1 MQASGQ
7 TQPKKPTWWQE
18 SNMANDMMT
27 LFKVID
33 DLTVLQKSA
42 LPLQWE
48 RLQVLIDQYEADAE
62 KSERDR
68 IRDMDWEN
76 EEVKDLFI

>member
-1 MQASGQ
+1 
-7 TQPKKPTWWQE
+7 
-18 SNMANDMMT
+18 MMT

-48 RLQVLIDQYEADAE
+48 RLQILIDQYEADAE

>member
-1 MQASGQ
+1 
-7 TQPKKPTWWQE
+7 
-18 SNMANDMMT
+18 MT

>member
-1 MQASGQ
+1 
-7 TQPKKPTWWQE
+7 
-18 SNMANDMMT
+18 MANDMMT

-62 KSERDR
+62 KTERDR

>member
-1 MQASGQ
+1 
-7 TQPKKPTWWQE
+7 
-18 SNMANDMMT
+18 MMT

-48 RLQVLIDQYEADAE
+48 RLQVLINQYEADAE

>member
-1 MQASGQ
+1 ML
-7 TQPKKPTWWQE
+7 
-18 SNMANDMMT
+18 T

>member
-1 MQASGQ
+1 
-7 TQPKKPTWWQE
+7 
-18 SNMANDMMT
+18 MMT

>member
-1 MQASGQ
+1 
-7 TQPKKPTWWQE
+7 
-18 SNMANDMMT
+18 MANDMMT

-76 EEVKDLFI
+76 EEIKDLFI

>member
-1 MQASGQ
+1 
-7 TQPKKPTWWQE
+7 
-18 SNMANDMMT
+18 MANDMMT

-48 RLQVLIDQYEADAE
+48 RLQVLINQYGADAE

>member
-1 MQASGQ
+1 MQ
-7 TQPKKPTWWQE
+7 
-18 SNMANDMMT
+18 
-27 LFKVID
+27 VID

>member
-1 MQASGQ
+1 
-7 TQPKKPTWWQE
+7 
-18 SNMANDMMT
+18 MMT

-48 RLQVLIDQYEADAE
+48 RLQVLIDQYE

-68 IRDMDWEN
+68 IRDIDWEN

>member
-1 MQASGQ
+1 
-7 TQPKKPTWWQE
+7 
-18 SNMANDMMT
+18 MMT

-76 EEVKDLFI
+76 EEVKDFLI

>member
-1 MQASGQ
+1 
-7 TQPKKPTWWQE
+7 
-18 SNMANDMMT
+18 MANDMMT

-76 EEVKDLFI
+76 EEVRDLFI

>member
-1 MQASGQ
+1 
-7 TQPKKPTWWQE
+7 
-18 SNMANDMMT
+18 MANDMMT

-42 LPLQWE
+42 RPLQWE

>member
-1 MQASGQ
+1 
-7 TQPKKPTWWQE
+7 
-18 SNMANDMMT
+18 MANDMMT

-68 IRDMDWEN
+68 IRDIDWEN

>member
-1 MQASGQ
+1 
-7 TQPKKPTWWQE
+7 
-18 SNMANDMMT
+18 MANDMMT

-68 IRDMDWEN
+68 IRVMDWEN

>member
-1 MQASGQ
+1 
-7 TQPKKPTWWQE
+7 
-18 SNMANDMMT
+18 MMT

-42 LPLQWE
+42 LPLQCE

>member
-1 MQASGQ
+1 
-7 TQPKKPTWWQE
+7 
-18 SNMANDMMT
+18 MMT

-68 IRDMDWEN
+68 IRDIDWEN

>member
-1 MQASGQ
+1 
-7 TQPKKPTWWQE
+7 
-18 SNMANDMMT
+18 MANDMMT

>member
-1 MQASGQ
+1 
-7 TQPKKPTWWQE
+7 
-18 SNMANDMMT
+18 MANDMMT

-48 RLQVLIDQYEADAE
+48 RLQVLINQYEADAE

>member
-1 MQASGQ
+1 
-7 TQPKKPTWWQE
+7 
-18 SNMANDMMT
+18 MMT

-62 KSERDR
+62 KTERDR